1 MINTR
6 IEKTDSHIYVNLS
19 INNPSDSQDLV
30 ANFDKTFDE
39 VILPDPSEYEGSIIR
54 FSLQGQD
61 IPIINL
67 RNYLQPL
74 STTNT
79 ILTVRLVYNS
89 VNYDVPV
96 IWSSF
101 GPVVSEETKY
111 YVYDYEQ
118 ICSLINTAFATATT
132 NANSAGAGIL
142 LAPQIHFDPQTER
155 MVLYGEQARFDNTT
169 GNVQIWFNQVLYD
182 LFQSLPFIT
191 YNTQGFLRLSIARV
205 FNPNNSTTTDNTK
218 LIGAVNT
225 WAMIQNYPTL
235 QQLNTARSI
244 VITSD
249 LPCVNE
255 YLNTVGDTTGS
266 NINTIQLPIISD
278 FILATEV
285 GYDVFTQLNYNPTAE
300 YRIFD
305 LVSSQPLQKV
315 SLNFFWS
322 DQQGVLHPLLISPK
336 RTISCKLMFRR
347 KGYHSGKRPDEIDST
362 NSALFM
368 PQIGSGIRRYKR

>member
-67 RNYLQPL
+67 RNYLQPS

-101 GPVVSEETKY
+101 GPIVSEETKY

>member
-67 RNYLQPL
+67 KNFLQPS

-89 VNYDVPV
+89 VNYDVPI
-96 IWSSF
+96 IWSAF
-101 GPVVSEETKY
+101 GPIVSEETKY

-118 ICSLINTAFATATT
+118 ICSLINTALNTATT
-132 NANSAGAGIL
+132 NANSAGASIL
-142 LAPQIHFDPQTER
+142 LSPQIHFDPQTER
-155 MVLYGEQARFDNTT
+155 MVLYGEKARFDNTT

-191 YNTQGFLRLSIARV
+191 YNTQGFLRLSITRV
-205 FNPNNSTTTDNTK
+205 FRPNESTATDNSKT
-218 LIGAVNT
+218 IAGVDT

-266 NINTIQLPIISD
+266 NINTIQLPIVSD

-347 KGYHSGKRPDEIDST
+347 KGYSSGKQPNEVDST
-362 NSALFM
+362 NSTLFM
-368 PQIGSGIRRYKR
+368 PQIGSGVRRYRR